1 MSLKAWNAANAEF
14 MTRAQTLQ
22 KMCQVFR
29 DAGETA
35 AADSLNFLLVEYQ
48 QDLHP
53 PPLKMSSRTF
63 IVFSK
68 TTGLPTP

>member
-48 QDLHP
+48 QDLP
-53 PPLKMSSRTF
+53 PP
-63 IVFSK
+63 
-68 TTGLPTP
+68 P